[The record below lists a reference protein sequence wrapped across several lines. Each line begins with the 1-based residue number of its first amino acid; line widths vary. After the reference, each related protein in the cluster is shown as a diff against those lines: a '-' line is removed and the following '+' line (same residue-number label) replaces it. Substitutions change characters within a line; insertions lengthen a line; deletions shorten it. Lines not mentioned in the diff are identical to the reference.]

1 MGEISCSTLKKGVL
15 KLEPVIEVKI
25 VENIGYVKFNRPN
38 KLNALSRELVD
49 QANAALDE
57 LSSNSDVKVIILSGE
72 GKSFCAG
79 GDISLMTQIKNAV
92 DAVQWVELASSL
104 SKKIMEIDKYVIAAV
119 HGYAAGAGFS
129 IALACDFIVAHRDAK
144 FAVSFTN
151 IGLIPDLGLIK
162 TISQRVSP
170 PIAKEWISSGKII
183 SVEEAVNQ
191 GIVNKVAEGD
201 VLKGAADFAKFILEG
216 PALANKY
223 VKYLVNHVHELSTE
237 NAFALESMIQSIL
250 LQSEDLKEGALAFLE
265 KRKPN
270 FKGK

>member
-1 MGEISCSTLKKGVL
+1 VL
-15 KLEPVIEVKI
+15 KLEKVVEVKI
-25 VENIGYVKFNRPN
+25 DENIGYVKLNRPN
-38 KLNALSRELVD
+38 KLNALSKELVE
-49 QANAALDE
+49 QAKAALDE
-57 LSSNSDVKVIILSGE
+57 LSSISDVKVIILSGE

-92 DAVQWVELASSL
+92 DAVQWVEFASSL
-104 SKKIMEIDKYVIAAV
+104 TKKIMEIDKYVIAAV

-151 IGLIPDLGLIK
+151 IGLIPDLGLLK
-162 TISQRVSP
+162 ALCQRVSP
-170 PIAKEWISSGKII
+170 PIAKEWISSGKVIT
-183 SVEEAVNQ
+183 VDEAVNR
-191 GIVNKVAEGD
+191 GIVNKVAEDD
-201 VLKGAADFAKFILEG
+201 VLKEAANFAKFILDG

-223 VKYLVNHVHELSTE
+223 VKYLVNHIHELSSE
-237 NAFALESMIQSIL
+237 NALTLESMIQSIL

-265 KRKPN
+265 KRKPI